1 MQNEYIIHLAQVL
14 GLFGLAQCWPWVC
27 SIWPRYLVFSVWP
40 SVGLGSVRSG
50 PCTESFRYGP
60 VLVLGLFDLAQVLS
74 LFCLARA
81 WSWVGFVWSS
91 VGLGSDRSDPGW
103 PRSVLPGP
111 YLNSVLFCLNPPPCP
126 RPKSVW
132 PIPVLGRGLHP
143 GIYVCWPIIRRIYP
157 FHLQDWLGR
166 LPVVWFWIEKWQ
178 NRYLVQTGRCLNF

>member
-1 MQNEYIIHLAQVL
+1 MNILY
-14 GLFGLAQCWPWVC
+14 
-27 SIWPRYLVFSVWP
+27 IWPRSWVCSVWP

-50 PCTESFRYGP
+50 PGTESFRYGP
-60 VLVLGLFDLAQVLS
+60 GMILGRFRLVQCWPWVWSVWPRVTKVCSTWPISEFGSVLS
-74 LFCLARA
+74 E
-81 WSWVGFVWSS
+81 
-91 VGLGSDRSDPGW
+91 
-103 PRSVLPGP
+103 
-111 YLNSVLFCLNPPPCP
+111 PPCP

-143 GIYVCWPIIRRIYP
+143 GMYVCWPIIRWIYP